1 MKKWRRIGAAVLAAL
16 CLALCAGCSS
26 RRSELRFGAG
36 GTGGNYYAYANAL
49 GQLLEDQSDELR
61 VDVKCRQSASA
72 E

>member
-1 MKKWRRIGAAVLAAL
+1 MAQRCWLRSAL
-16 CLALCAGCSS
+16 PSGAGCSS
-26 RRSELRFGAG
+26 SRSEPRFGAG

-61 VDVKCRQSASA
+61 VDVKGDGGQCRQSASA